1 MAVNFRD
8 PRCGFR
14 HSEVVEFINEE
25 VLSNGGSPDFYV
37 AYSWKPWNHV
47 EDQLRAIVSDP
58 RVPRTF
64 KRACTWSALAL
75 SVRVVSRRRVL
86 QERRV
91 RHLQELASQREA
103 ATWALASELQHLRK
117 ECVDIILQLRQT
129 QADLQQSLDESE
141 VLRGQL
147 LQAKRSAQFDPQPE
161 EVDRG
166 SRAQQQCATAW
177 PWHAEEQGKVA
188 AAGAKGRRDAEV
200 QEKEAQGGA
209 VTEAETAAAV
219 LSQMPPRMIYTP
231 GVQAAAGSQKEMGPL
246 WDQRSQG
253 EEEGAVRSEE
263 IDALVDSRGHGKQ
276 AATVRP
282 KYINSSGHS
291 WSQGD
296 SRKQSQEPKTWPPK
310 GKKAFEFQQQGR
322 SASDSDRGI
331 GMARGAECDEFFLAL
346 GLLNMQENLPIK
358 QKNYHPSS
366 NNHF

>member
-91 RHLQELASQREA
+91 RHLQEQASQREA

-177 PWHAEEQGKVA
+177 PWHAEEQ
-188 AAGAKGRRDAEV
+188 
-200 QEKEAQGGA
+200 A

-310 GKKAFEFQQQGR
+310 APETLHDAEEAQ
-322 SASDSDRGI
+322 ASR
-331 GMARGAECDEFFLAL
+331 M
-346 GLLNMQENLPIK
+346 
-358 QKNYHPSS
+358 
-366 NNHF
+366 